1 MTQQYEWGVATKS
14 GRETTVT
21 AERVYADPENNLV
34 AKTDDILV
42 AIFARGEWESAER
55 KQAVQPVVINVVF
68 VTPPPAPF
76 RQPYRSPFLPSVP
89 EIRRRSIFD
98 VL

>member
-1 MTQQYEWGVATKS
+1 MTQQYEWSVATKS
-14 GRETTVT
+14 GRATTVT

-34 AKTDDILV
+34 AKTDDVLV

-55 KQAVQPVVINVVF
+55 KHPVQPVVINVVF

-76 RQPYRSPFLPSVP
+76 RAPYSRPFLPSVP
-89 EIRRRSIFD
+89 EIKRRSIFD